1 MNDATHDATHNATNR
16 RMKKLLNTLA
26 AAAVFAASTAH
37 AGALDALKA
46 FVQDTKSGRAEFTQ
60 TVTSPDGKRTKTSTG
75 SFEFQ
80 RPDRFR
86 FDYLKPYP
94 QLIVGDGAK
103 VWLFDPDLNQA
114 TVRKMDKALGET
126 PAALLAGSNIERD
139 FNLAEQPAAEGLDWV
154 LATPK
159 RQDGTLQSVRIGFKG
174 AQLAA
179 VEIVDAFGQKSV
191 LRFAA
196 INANVALPAD
206 HFRFVPPAGADVVEQ

>member
-1 MNDATHDATHNATNR
+1 
-16 RMKKLLNTLA
+16 MKKLLTTLAA
-26 AAAVFAASTAH
+26 AAAVFAAQAAQ

-86 FDYLKPYP
+86 FDYQKPYP

-126 PAALLAGSNIERD
+126 PAALLAGNNIERD
-139 FNLAEQPAAEGLDWV
+139 FNLADQPAAEGLDWV

-159 RQDGTLQSVRIGFKG
+159 RQDGTLQNVRIGFKG
-174 AQLAA
+174 TQLAA
-179 VEIVDAFGQKSV
+179 IEIIDAFGQKSV
-191 LRFAA
+191 LRFSA
-196 INANVALPAD
+196 ISANVALPAE
-206 HFRFVPPAGADVVEQ
+206 HFRFVLPAGADVVEQ

>member
-1 MNDATHDATHNATNR
+1 MTRPLNAAPNAMES
-16 RMKKLLNTLA
+16 RMKKFLTTLA
-26 AAAVFAASTAH
+26 GAAALIAAQSAQ

-60 TVTSPDGKRTKTSTG
+60 TVTSPDGKRTKTSSG

-86 FDYLKPYP
+86 FDYQKPYT

-139 FNLAEQPAAEGLDWV
+139 FNLADQPAAEGLDWV

-159 RQDGTLQSVRIGFKG
+159 RQDGTLQSVRIGFRG

-179 VEIVDAFGQKSV
+179 VEIIDAFGQKSV
-191 LRFAA
+191 LRFST
-196 INANVALPAD
+196 ISANVALPTD
-206 HFRFVPPAGADVVEQ
+206 HFRFVPPPGADVVEQ